1 MAILDTSID
10 IKNKDMVKRSEVVAF
25 MGVSNS
31 SGEKIYARM
40 KGFTELT
47 TNKNPKEYGRQ
58 YVDEESERTSTIGY
72 ASSMSYAFDKY
83 KGNLVTEALARIAD
97 MELTG
102 EEATVELLLVDMTTI
117 SQSSGNNYTA
127 EAMRREFSVSP
138 STSGNTT
145 DCMTYSGDLKAC
157 GEIEKVT
164 ATGSSLKPSKWLQCK
179 VMESASAS
187 YMNAVN
193 ASDSE

>member
-25 MGVSNS
+25 MGVSGS

-40 KGFTELT
+40 KGFTALT

-83 KGNLVTEALARIAD
+83 KGNLVTQALARIAD

-102 EEATVELLLVDMTTI
+102 EDATVELLLVDMTTV
-117 SQSSGNNYTA
+117 SQSSGNRYTA
-127 EAMRREFSVSP
+127 SAMRREFSVLP
-138 STSGNTT
+138 STSGDST

-157 GEIEKVT
+157 GEIENVT
-164 ATGSSLKPSKWLQCK
+164 ASGTSLNPSKWLQCT
-179 VMESASAS
+179 VSEPST
-187 YMNAVN
+187 AVTV
-193 ASDSE
+193 SETE